1 MKSGQGPV
9 HSASVSARAGNAAG
23 TSTWLVS
30 VQFQNSAKGRKGSE
44 GSKGTEHTPP

>member
-9 HSASVSARAGNAAG
+9 RSASVSAQAGNDVG

-30 VQFQNSAKGRKGSE
+30 VQFQNGAKGRKGSE
-44 GSKGTEHTPP
+44 GSKATEDTPP